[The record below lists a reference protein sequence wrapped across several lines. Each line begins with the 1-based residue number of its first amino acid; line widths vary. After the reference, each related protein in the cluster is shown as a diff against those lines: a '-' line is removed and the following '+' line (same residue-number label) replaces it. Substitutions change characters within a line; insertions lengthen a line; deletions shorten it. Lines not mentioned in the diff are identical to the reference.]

1 MANSILFVQEKII
14 YFQKYQNVKNSQN
27 CFVRISGILFRESEI
42 HLIRLI
48 ICLLY
53 VYIGLFILFRMV
65 HLICLTL
72 HREIVVCWKSF
83 IFILYLYSQYIFFTE
98 LAQSCSHKTSEQV
111 VCLALSEA
119 VEYASWKIGGCS
131 PLRSLYYTVYFPSAV
146 GYYSHSLE
154 RVFFMSITHKNFQ
167 QAKF

>member
-1 MANSILFVQEKII
+1 MVLGKVNSKSGKFSDGFLESI
-14 YFQKYQNVKNSQN
+14 QKFRRFSKNFWHSDQK
-27 CFVRISGILFRESEI
+27 V
-42 HLIRLI
+42 RLI